1 MRFIDLIDDGKQY
14 WNPGFQRKGILVSH
28 YSLIAQLGDFAHPR
42 QPASLTHEYGP

>member
-28 YSLIAQLGDFAHPR
+28 YSLIAQLGVSRTRAN
-42 QPASLTHEYGP
+42 QPP